1 MISEFITPVEFVLI
15 TQVDKSIKG
24 NWEFYSAEDVHYYS
38 LNSIQF
44 LFRCSYFNR
53 SLPATSRDGRFLI
66 AFTTSCIVNGSVD
79 GSNWGR
85 GGSISFGH
93 GVS

>member
-1 MISEFITPVEFVLI
+1 MGSF
-15 TQVDKSIKG
+15 
-24 NWEFYSAEDVHYYS
+24 
-38 LNSIQF
+38 
-44 LFRCSYFNR
+44 
-53 SLPATSRDGRFLI
+53 RDGRFLI
-66 AFTTSCIVNGSVD
+66 LFTTSCIANDSVD

>member
-1 MISEFITPVEFVLI
+1 MFVF
-15 TQVDKSIKG
+15 QQD
-24 NWEFYSAEDVHYYS
+24 
-38 LNSIQF
+38 
-44 LFRCSYFNR
+44 SYR
-53 SLPATSRDGRFLI
+53 SWPAASHDGRFLI
-66 AFTTSCIVNGSVD
+66 AFTTSCTVNGSVD